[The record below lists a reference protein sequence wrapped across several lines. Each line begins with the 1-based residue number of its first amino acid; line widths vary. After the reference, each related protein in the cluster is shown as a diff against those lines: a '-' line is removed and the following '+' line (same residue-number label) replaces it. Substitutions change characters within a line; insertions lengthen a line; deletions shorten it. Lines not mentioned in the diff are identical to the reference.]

1 MPASLAAEAAGSCS
15 GRVAS
20 CFRGEALSRR
30 GREEGKR
37 EGAASQKEKT
47 HPGEHANPDAAG
59 DEAADEP
66 RADGARRARDRDV
79 AVDSSGSIGA
89 GCCNSSLGTS
99 SSDVALGSGGERRR
113 RGGERRHRQFRSALD
128 ATAAGRPDGVRSGDR
143 ARRPREL
150 HPPAQRRAGGSREHL
165 VARCLF
171 IEEAGSSEAWEG
183 AFNCV
188 AKKTNSTNGAITV
201 QSEKRKK
208 KTTFSPP
215 SPPQAPAPPRAAAS
229 PAGPAAGCSPG
240 WDPCSPPFPPS
251 LRLGRPRRRRRA
263 PRSPGRSPE
272 CRARPWR
279 SCRASRPR
287 RARRSPCRR
296 RAGFRTRA
304 RCPAPRLPVFFF

>member
-208 KTTFSPP
+208 KNYFFP
-215 SPPQAPAPPRAAAS
+215 SFPSSSACAAAS
-229 PAGPAAGCSPG
+229 RSLSCWSGSGL
-240 WDPCSPPFPPS
+240 FPWMGS
-251 LRLGRPRRRRRA
+251 L
-263 PRSPGRSPE
+263 
-272 CRARPWR
+272 
-279 SCRASRPR
+279 
-287 RARRSPCRR
+287 
-296 RAGFRTRA
+296 
-304 RCPAPRLPVFFF
+304 